1 MRLWL
6 SGELQ
11 HDVALSYTDTAR
23 HLRRILRPVVSAAD
37 YGKSVI
43 EWAFIGILQQR
54 ETRLTAEGWQFFKPR
69 GLAQFRLRI
78 DYTAFK
84 ESDDLDR
91 SRLIFCSLLR
101 SATLAP
107 SLHMEHFNADG
118 FAHDLIE
125 VGVTHGLL

>member
-11 HDVALSYTDTAR
+11 HDVALGYTDAAR

-54 ETRLTAEGWQFFKPR
+54 DTRATTEDWQFFKPR
-69 GLAQFRLRI
+69 GLAQFRLRL
-78 DYTAFK
+78 DYDAFK
-84 ESDDLDR
+84 QSDELDR
-91 SRLIFCSLLR
+91 SRLLFCALLR
-101 SATLAP
+101 SASLSP
-107 SLHMEHFNADG
+107 RLHMENFNAEK
-118 FAHDLIE
+118 FAADLIDI
-125 VGVTHGLL
+125 GVTHGLL

>member
-23 HLRRILRPVVSAAD
+23 HLRRILRPVVSGAN
-37 YGKSVI
+37 YGKSVV

-54 ETRLTAEGWQFFKPR
+54 DTRLTKEGWQFFKPR
-69 GLAQFRLRI
+69 GLAEFRLRI
-78 DYTAFK
+78 DYNAFRD
-84 ESDDLDR
+84 SDDLDR

-101 SATLAP
+101 SASLAP
-107 SLHMEHFNADG
+107 NLNIEHFNAEQ
-118 FAHDLIE
+118 FASDLIE